1 MILERPRKKGTFE
14 VSLVAEE
21 IENTLKELKMEE
33 WLEEE
38 GGELMLPRETFIVS
52 LGGGDDAS
60 VDGYLDVRR
69 GHYSVGIMR
78 SDMELF

>member
-1 MILERPRKKGTFE
+1 MILERPSRKGTSE
-14 VSLVAEE
+14 VSPVAEE

-38 GGELMLPRETFIVS
+38 GGELMLPGETFIGS
-52 LGGGDDAS
+52 LGGGGDAS
-60 VDGYLDVRR
+60 VAGYLDVRR
-69 GHYSVGIMR
+69 GRCGVGIMR